1 VGNRCKKLTCPG
13 VGSAKFISRK
23 KIKRRPLRGGKIWN
37 ISIPTAASLCSLQW
51 ATLLHPLCGLKN
63 VRRMFAKLEK
73 GTPDSFRSESRMT
86 REDIGM
92 TREDVGTAR
101 EDVGIA
107 REDVGMARDWKCAEF
122 AP

>member
-1 VGNRCKKLTCPG
+1 MFHIFPPRSGRRFIFFRDINFALPTPG
-13 VGSAKFISRK
+13 QVNF
-23 KIKRRPLRGGKIWN
+23 LHLL
-37 ISIPTAASLCSLQW
+37 PTAASLCSLQW